1 MADSADKK
9 PRAVASPPTTLR
21 TAKPIHAIP
30 KSPDVDED
38 ALARSERIT
47 NREQEPRR
55 RRKRPPTVTLF
66 VKCPEPVNDAFLG
79 YMKREEFR
87 TRWEALEAL
96 MLKAGIAV
104 EDFDI

>member
-9 PRAVASPPTTLR
+9 ARAGGSPPTTLR
-21 TAKPIHAIP
+21 PAKSMHAIP

-55 RRKRPPTVTLF
+55 RRRRPPSVTLF

-79 YMKREEFR
+79 YMKKGDFR

-96 MLKAGIAV
+96 MLKAGIEV